1 MTTYIIRRLLQ
12 AIPTMIGVTIISFF
26 IMQAAPGD
34 PVLLLTFQPG
44 QTAEDRARLRHELCL
59 DRPIPIQYAIW
70 VVGDWTGE
78 CSQRGLIRGDFG
90 TSFSERR
97 PVLDMFTER
106 MWNTL
111 QLTVYALIIGG
122 SIGLLLGI
130 LSAVRRGSVLDNIAR
145 FFSVI
150 FDALPAFW
158 FGLLLIMF
166 FSVQLGWFPVGG
178 MVPLNKP
185 DPTFMDRVRHLTL
198 PSIVLGVTW
207 IALMAR
213 FMRAE
218 TLEVLSQDYVRTAF
232 AKGLP
237 KSKVYFK
244 HAARNALIPIVTIL
258 GPAITALL
266 GGAVIIERIFS
277 WPGIGRLTVDAVSSR
292 DYPVVMASAIFGAL
306 LVIFGNLLS
315 DILLVIVDPRI
326 RLN

>member
-111 QLTVYALIIGG
+111 QLTIYALIIGG

-130 LSAVRRGSVLDNIAR
+130 LSAIQRGSILDNIAS

-178 MVPLNKP
+178 MV
-185 DPTFMDRVRHLTL
+185 
-198 PSIVLGVTW
+198 
-207 IALMAR
+207 
-213 FMRAE
+213 
-218 TLEVLSQDYVRTAF
+218 
-232 AKGLP
+232 
-237 KSKVYFK
+237 
-244 HAARNALIPIVTIL
+244 
-258 GPAITALL
+258 
-266 GGAVIIERIFS
+266 
-277 WPGIGRLTVDAVSSR
+277 
-292 DYPVVMASAIFGAL
+292 
-306 LVIFGNLLS
+306 
-315 DILLVIVDPRI
+315 
-326 RLN
+326 